1 MLCTIPAVYYV
12 MNDMSPGLVFL
23 FALLAIAPFAERLSF
38 VTEQLALHT
47 SETLGGL
54 CANNVRCFSGSLR
67 QTRPLFSHRALC
79 QGAG

>member
-12 MNDMSPGLVFL
+12 MNDMYPGLVFL

-54 CANNVRCFSGSLR
+54 CANNVCCLSGSCDKLV
-67 QTRPLFSHRALC
+67 FSFHRALC